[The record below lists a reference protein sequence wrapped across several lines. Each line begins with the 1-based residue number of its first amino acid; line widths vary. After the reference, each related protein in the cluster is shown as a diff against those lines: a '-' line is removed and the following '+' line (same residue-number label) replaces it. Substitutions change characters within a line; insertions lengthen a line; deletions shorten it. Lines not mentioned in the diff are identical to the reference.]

1 MVGPRL
7 RDMLSGLR
15 LPENEVTSDPESIDD
30 HLERLHHFTTPSMP
44 HLLALLTHQS
54 LSSPPTETSL
64 IVIDSFSTLFAL
76 AYPKT
81 GENVSSQQPAVKKS
95 DAAQWASGRRWA
107 AMGDIISQ
115 ISRLATTWNIA
126 ILLTS
131 QMATRITSE
140 AGAVLQPA
148 ISGTAWDTGISSRV
162 VVFRDWIF
170 QATDAASSQGEYVP
184 GVRLAGVSKAKG
196 VSYEDMTKTV
206 MFTIEKVSAL
216 DCCGKASLKEKTGLR
231 EIRIDQTETRLNETS
246 VQPAL
251 SLKRKRGEIVDSQS
265 EDEETESDREFG
277 WVGEDDTLNTKVVP
291 E

>member
-7 RDMLSGLR
+7 RDMLSDLH
-15 LPENEVTSDPESIDD
+15 LPENEATSDPESVDD
-30 HLERLHHFTTPSMP
+30 HLERLHHFTTPSLP
-44 HLLALLTHQS
+44 HLLALLAHQS

-107 AMGDIISQ
+107 VMGDIISK

-131 QMATRITSE
+131 QMTTRVTSE

-206 MFTIEKVSAL
+206 MFTIEKVSGL
-216 DCCGKASLKEKTGLR
+216 DYCGKASLKEKTGLR
-231 EIRIDQTETRLNETS
+231 EIQIDQTETRLNETS

-277 WVGEDDTLNTKVVP
+277 WVGEDYTLNTKVVP

>member
-1 MVGPRL
+1 
-7 RDMLSGLR
+7 MLSGLR

>member
-7 RDMLSGLR
+7 RDMLSGLHV
-15 LPENEVTSDPESIDD
+15 PENEARSDPESVDD
-30 HLERLHHFTTPSMP
+30 HLERLHHFTTPSLP
-44 HLLALLTHQS
+44 YLLALLTHQS
-54 LSSPPTETSL
+54 LSSPPPETSL

-81 GENVSSQQPAVKKS
+81 GENASSQQPAIKKS

-107 AMGDIISQ
+107 VMGDTISK

-131 QMATRITSE
+131 QMTTRVTSE

-148 ISGTAWDTGISSRV
+148 ISGTTWDTGVSSRV

-170 QATDAASSQGEYVP
+170 QATDAVSSQGEYVP

-196 VSYEDMTKTV
+196 VSYEGMTKAV
-206 MFTIEKVSAL
+206 MFTIEKVSSP
-216 DCCGKASLKEKTGLR
+216 DRCGKASLKDTDRSPGGPDR
-231 EIRIDQTETRLNETS
+231 
-246 VQPAL
+246 
-251 SLKRKRGEIVDSQS
+251 S
-265 EDEETESDREFG
+265 E
-277 WVGEDDTLNTKVVP
+277 
-291 E
+291 

>member
-1 MVGPRL
+1 
-7 RDMLSGLR
+7 MLSDLHV
-15 LPENEVTSDPESIDD
+15 PENEATLDPESVDD
-30 HLERLHHFTTPSMP
+30 HLKRLHHFTTPSLP

-54 LSSPPTETSL
+54 LSPSPTETSL

-81 GENVSSQQPAVKKS
+81 GENVSSQQPALKKS

-107 AMGDIISQ
+107 VMGDIISK
-115 ISRLATTWNIA
+115 ITRLATTRNIA

-131 QMATRITSE
+131 QMTTRITSE

-148 ISGTAWDTGISSRV
+148 ISGTVWDTGISSRI

-170 QATDAASSQGEYVP
+170 QATDAASSQGKYVP

-196 VSYEDMTKTV
+196 VSCEGMTKTV

-216 DCCGKASLKEKTGLR
+216 DCCGKASLKDTGR
-231 EIRIDQTETRLNETS
+231 SPGSPDRSDCDQTERDLDPASSVIEAQTRRVCQWPVRGRGDRIGSRVWLGWGRRHAEHRSRARLTS
-246 VQPAL
+246 L
-251 SLKRKRGEIVDSQS
+251 S
-265 EDEETESDREFG
+265 
-277 WVGEDDTLNTKVVP
+277 P
-291 E
+291 